1 MLFHPKRYKLL
12 LEQVDAAE
20 RSIANLGEQQRQIQE
35 DLTQQQTQYEQD
47 VAALRETFTGQI
59 VQMRETFTGQ
69 IAQMREIDERQRSQ
83 HESLVALINDSQH
96 QLDRLR
102 DNLTETLA
110 HQEGQT
116 QRRFQEIEA
125 ALTEQRQAVE
135 QVHHLLST
143 QTERQAGTLREQRKE
158 MEALL
163 AQHARD
169 VGDALQR
176 VNQEGTADL
185 AAFNQRF
192 ERIEAKLEQLATN
205 GEALK
210 STARGWQLT
219 ADAQGKQI
227 AALRTQLQEEVQAR
241 KALAQQVA
249 TLTAQRGTRQPR
261 KPEA

>member
-20 RSIANLGEQQRQIQE
+20 RSIANLGEQQRQIHE

-47 VAALRETFTGQI
+47 VAAL
-59 VQMRETFTGQ
+59 RETFTGQ

-102 DNLTETLA
+102 DDLTKTLA

-116 QRRFQEIEA
+116 QRRFQAIEA
-125 ALTEQRQAVE
+125 ALTEHRQAVE
-135 QVHHLLST
+135 QVRHLLST

-210 STARGWQLT
+210 STALGWQQT

>member
-20 RSIANLGEQQRQIQE
+20 RSIANLGEQQRQIKE
-35 DLTQQQTQYEQD
+35 DFTQQQTQYEQD
-47 VAALRETFTGQI
+47 VAAL
-59 VQMRETFTGQ
+59 RETFTGQ

-116 QRRFQEIEA
+116 QRRFQAIEA
-125 ALTEQRQAVE
+125 ALTEHRQAVE
-135 QVHHLLST
+135 QVRHLLST

>member
-20 RSIANLGEQQRQIQE
+20 RSIANLGEQQRQIKE
-35 DLTQQQTQYEQD
+35 DFTQQQTQYEQD
-47 VAALRETFTGQI
+47 VAAL
-59 VQMRETFTGQ
+59 RETFTGQ

-116 QRRFQEIEA
+116 QRRFQAIEA

-135 QVHHLLST
+135 QVRHLLST

>member
-1 MLFHPKRYKLL
+1 MLFQTKRYKLL

-20 RSIANLGEQQRQIQE
+20 RSIANLEEQQRQTHE
-35 DLTQQQTQYEQD
+35 AFTHQQTQYEQD

-59 VQMRETFTGQ
+59 
-69 IAQMREIDERQRSQ
+69 AQMREIVEQQRSQ

-96 QLDRLR
+96 RLDQLR
-102 DNLTETLA
+102 DDLTATLA

-116 QRRFQEIEA
+116 QRRFQEIET
-125 ALTEQRQAVE
+125 ALTEHRQAVE
-135 QVHHLLST
+135 QVRHLLST
-143 QTERQAGTLREQRKE
+143 QTERQADTLREQRKE

-205 GEALK
+205 REALE
-210 STARGWQLT
+210 STALGWQQS
-219 ADAQGKQI
+219 ADAQEKQI
-227 AALRTQLQEEVQAR
+227 AALRTQLQEEAQAR
-241 KALAQQVA
+241 KALARQVA
-249 TLTAQRGTRQPR
+249 TLTAQKATKQPR